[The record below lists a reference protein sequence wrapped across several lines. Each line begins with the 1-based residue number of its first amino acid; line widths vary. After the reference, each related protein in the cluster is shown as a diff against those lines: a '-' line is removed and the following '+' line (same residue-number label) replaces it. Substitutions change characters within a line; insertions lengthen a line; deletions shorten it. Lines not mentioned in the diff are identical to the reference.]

1 METLNGLQDTAA
13 AMFQA
18 GKAPSEIMQALGM
31 PPDTF
36 YAWFDGLMRSG
47 ALDRNSDAGIG
58 GIKETAAGSPR
69 TDALEQQLHDLGETV
84 GQYQKAATDALSE
97 HLAALQEEM
106 RRAREGGERQ
116 AQALTQTLGAVHNRL
131 RGEVPVSVLRRIF
144 GRGLAVGACLVVIP
158 LGLVFGLE
166 PARTMRVA
174 ARLWQAGYHAW
185 MWVDGLW

>member
-18 GKAPSEIMQALGM
+18 GRAPSEIMQALGV

-47 ALDRNSDAGIG
+47 ALDGHSDAGG
-58 GIKETAAGSPR
+58 GIKETADGSPQ
-69 TDALEQQLHDLGETV
+69 TGALEHQLQALGETV

-106 RRAREGGERQ
+106 RRSREDNERQ
-116 AQALTQTLGAVHNRL
+116 AQALTQALGAVLNRL

-144 GRGLAVGACLVVIP
+144 ARGLAVGVCLVVTP

-166 PARTMRVA
+166 PAGTMRVA

-185 MWVDGLW
+185 MWVGDLW